1 MKHVYHMTF
10 WNSFTGNVTISGSDY
25 DSVYEQYLKA
35 RQAYKEAGSKV
46 GDPATAP
53 DYSTLIK
60 ECK

>member
-1 MKHVYHMTF
+1 MTF
-10 WNSFTGNVTISGSDY
+10 WNSLTGNVTISGSDY
-25 DSVYEQYLKA
+25 DSVHEQYLKL